1 MMVRACLALTLF
13 LTLAL
18 PVQAAAPTGPVVGK
32 GTAKEGDIVTI
43 NGQDFR
49 LDGIDAPDV
58 GQKCKNVKGT
68 EYDCYELSRRM
79 LERILNNDEVTCT
92 PRKEQGKPPQLAA
105 CVVRGV
111 DIGRAMVQLGY
122 ALAYRALTPAYA
134 ADEAL
139 ASSHRRGMW
148 AGRVEAPWEWRSR
161 QQAEKLKHTQ

>member
-1 MMVRACLALTLF
+1 MLVPLALF
-13 LTLAL
+13 LAL
-18 PVQAAAPTGPVVGK
+18 AAPVSAAEAPAPVVGK

-68 EYDCYELSRRM
+68 EYDCFELSRRM
-79 LERILNNDEVTCT
+79 LERILNNDEITCT
-92 PRKEQGKPPQLAA
+92 PRKEQGKPPQLAT
-105 CVVRGV
+105 CKVRGV

-139 ASSHRRGMW
+139 ASSYRRGMW
-148 AGRVEAPWEWRSR
+148 AGRVEAPWEWRSH
-161 QQAEKLKHTQ
+161 QQAAKLKQAQ

>member
-1 MMVRACLALTLF
+1 MIARACITLTLF

-18 PVQAAAPTGPVVGK
+18 PVQAAEAPAPVVGK

-43 NGQDFR
+43 DGQDFR
-49 LDGIDAPDV
+49 LDGIDAPDA

-134 ADEAL
+134 ADEAI
-139 ASSHRRGMW
+139 AASHRRGMW

-161 QQAEKLKHTQ
+161 QQAEKLKQAQ